1 MAIKRVQVARF
12 TDLHGGPWQIEI
24 TDRGRLAAALGEPL
38 LIAFCRCFVH
48 ADRINSL
55 SCFFVL
61 SIKVLGE
68 KSVAHERNLQTMF
81 WFVAGTLLE
90 LRRAVQDLEKELK
103 AASLM
108 SPRLKGWRTLRELQT
123 WTRGKLLWRVRNKIA
138 YHADSDEIRA
148 GLKVLL
154 ASRDRWLLIRGD
166 DNRMVS
172 AQVPFGTEP
181 LLKGLRI
188 SKRDM
193 LNFIRGAAKRQL
205 RIPSALQDLFKT
217 ILQRRGLDIGH

>member
-1 MAIKRVQVARF
+1 MEIKRVQVARF
-12 TDLHGGPWQIEI
+12 TDLLGGQWQIEV
-24 TDRGRLAAALGEPL
+24 TDRGRIAAALGEPL

-103 AASLM
+103 AAGLM
-108 SPRLKGWRTLRELQT
+108 SPRLKGWRIFRELQT
-123 WTRGKLLWRVRNKIA
+123 WAGGKLLWRLRNKISF
-138 YHADSDEIRA
+138 HADPDEIQA
-148 GLKVLL
+148 GLRDLL
-154 ASRDRWLLIRGD
+154 ASRDRWLLIKGD
-166 DNRMVS
+166 DRRMLS

-181 LLKGLRI
+181 LLRGLSI
-188 SKRDM
+188 SKRDI
-193 LNFIRGAAKRQL
+193 LNFIRGVAKRQL
-205 RIPSALQDLFKT
+205 QIPSALQDLFKT
-217 ILQRRGLDIGH
+217 ILQRRGLDIGR